1 MLDDREIDEL
11 IEPIINI
18 YNKIEMELI
27 IDIARRFSNYSSID
41 GSLEWYLKKLDEM
54 NALNDNAIKIFV
66 KYSKISETRIREML
80 SDVQFA
86 NFMADDINKAFE
98 IGLSKITYDDL
109 IQSQVF
115 KDTLEKSYKELN
127 KSFRLIQTKA
137 IESQKQAYMDV
148 LNKVYIDV
156 SSGTYSYDQSIKNAI
171 EKMSKKGITGVT
183 YKRKDGTLINY
194 SIEAAVRR
202 DTLTAVHKLANETT
216 FEAIEEMGTNYIDI
230 SQHIGARVS
239 DTNPIADH
247 AGWQGKQYQIE
258 GSSKEYPNFAKST
271 GYGDIL
277 GFGGVNCRHRAFAF
291 FPGISVP
298 ISQKIDY
305 EDNKIYYENTQKL
318 RKLEREMRVLKKQRN
333 SMKEI
338 KSTDGVKE
346 FDKKITKKGKQINQF
361 CENSGLKRDYSRERV
376 Y

>member
-27 IDIARRFSNYSSID
+27 IDIAQRFSNYSSID

-80 SDVQFA
+80 SDIQFA

-115 KDTLEKSYKELN
+115 KDTLEKNYKELN

-137 IESQKQAYMDV
+137 IESQKQAYMDI
-148 LNKVYIDV
+148 LNKAYIDV

-183 YKRKDGTLINY
+183 YKRKDGTLANY

-216 FEAIEEMGTNYIDI
+216 FDSIKEMGTNYVDI

-258 GSSKEYPNFAKST
+258 GSSKEYPNFVKST

-298 ISQKIDY
+298 ISQKVDY
-305 EDNKIYYENTQKL
+305 EDNKIYYKNTQKL
-318 RKLEREMRVLKKQRN
+318 RKLEREIRTLKKQRN
-333 SMKEI
+333 SMEEI
-338 KSTDGVKE
+338 KNIDGVKE
-346 FDKKITKKGKQINQF
+346 FDKRIIEKGKQINRF
-361 CENSGLKRDYSRERV
+361 CEETGIKRDYAREVV

>member
-27 IDIARRFSNYSSID
+27 IDIAQRFSNYSSID

-54 NALNDNAIKIFV
+54 NALNDNAIKIFA
-66 KYSKISETRIREML
+66 KYSKISESRIRDML
-80 SDVQFA
+80 STIQFA
-86 NFMADDINKAFE
+86 NFIAEDIDRAYE
-98 IGLSKITYDDL
+98 EGLSIITYDDL
-109 IQSQVF
+109 IQNQVF
-115 KDTLEKSYKELN
+115 KDTLENSYKELN

-137 IESQKQAYMDV
+137 IESQKQAYMDI
-148 LNKVYIDV
+148 LNKAYIDV
-156 SSGTYSYDQSIKNAI
+156 LSGTYSYDQSIKNAI

-216 FEAIEEMGTNYIDI
+216 FDSIKELDTNYVDV
-230 SQHIGARVS
+230 SQHMGARIS

-318 RKLEREMRVLKKQRN
+318 RKLEREIRTLKKQRN

-338 KSTDGVKE
+338 KSIAGVKE
-346 FDKKITKKGKQINQF
+346 FDKKINKKGKQINQF
-361 CENSGLKRDYSRERV
+361 CENTGLKRDYSREKV